1 MIKVAK
7 AYMIITKQTSYIQL
21 YVLDLKKQYVY
32 ILLLVL
38 GKILVK
44 FFIGKQEE
52 GGRYS
57 IYIYSIYFINTPF
70 IVLLFLVFWNI
81 QKSW

>member
-1 MIKVAK
+1 M
-7 AYMIITKQTSYIQL
+7 
-21 YVLDLKKQYVY
+21 LDLKKQYVY

-70 IVLLFLVFWNI
+70 IVLLFLVFLQHTEI
-81 QKSW
+81 MVTVVTFRLSRS